1 MSPLT
6 FLLVS
11 IVGGLGAALRL
22 LIDGLV
28 KARLKVPF
36 PVGTTIIN
44 VTGSFLL
51 GLVTGLTTAA
61 VLPTQWQLIIGG
73 GLLGG
78 YTTFSTASFETV
90 RLIQDR
96 RYVAGL
102 LNGVGMLT
110 AAVAAALFGLWL
122 ASLF

>member
-1 MSPLT
+1 MTPLPFILMS
-6 FLLVS
+6 
-11 IVGGLGAALRL
+11 IAGGLGAALRMFV
-22 LIDGLV
+22 DGLV

-51 GLVTGLTTAA
+51 GLATGMTAAA
-61 VLPTQWQLIIGG
+61 VLPAEWQLIIGG

-96 RYVAGL
+96 RYGSGL
-102 LNGVGMLT
+102 INGVGMLI
-110 AAVAAALFGLWL
+110 AAVGAALLGLWL
-122 ASLF
+122 ARLF